1 MGIGLLGSRHI
12 PLHCSDSRQN
22 GTKGLFCRTFLA
34 GHGEGEVV
42 FIFPSVGCIIRV
54 ANRGVSCSIK
64 RGSS

>member
-1 MGIGLLGSRHI
+1 MGIDLLGSRHI

-34 GHGEGEVV
+34 GHREGEVV
-42 FIFPSVGCIIRV
+42 FIFQALIVIIRV